1 MMAVTTAVCWAVL
14 AIALKFAVQKYSS
27 GTIVWVRLELA
38 FLCLLIAFAAYKPKA
53 LKVIIQPP
61 KELIAAALLIAV
73 NYYGYMKGVELTT
86 ASSAQVLIQ
95 MAPLMF
101 AVLSTFYFREHLNRK
116 QLIGI
121 GLALC
126 GFGFFFFD
134 QIMMAMDN
142 FEKFKTGNVWM
153 LVAIVTWAYFA
164 LLQKKTLKKMTPQ
177 EYNLALYFYAAI
189 ALFPASNPSELL
201 DMDMTDFWLFMFLGL
216 NTVIA
221 YGAFSEAL
229 HRIPG
234 NLVSM
239 IIAVNPLLTL
249 LVLQIFLWTDVQ
261 IIPAE
266 PIHWLGY
273 FGAFCVVIGVII
285 ALRER
290 RT

>member
-1 MMAVTTAVCWAVL
+1 MAIITAICWAIL

-38 FLCLLIAFAAYKPKA
+38 FLCLLIAFTAYKPKA
-53 LKVIIQPP
+53 LRAIVRPP
-61 KELIAAALLIAV
+61 KELVAAALLIAA
-73 NYYGYMKGVELTT
+73 NYYGYMKGVELTSAT
-86 ASSAQVLIQ
+86 SAQVLIQ
-95 MAPLMF
+95 MAPLTF

-121 GLALC
+121 AVALS
-126 GFGFFFFD
+126 GFALFFCD
-134 QIMMAMDN
+134 QIMIAVDN
-142 FEKFKTGNVWM
+142 FEKFKAGNVWM

-164 LLQKKTLKKMTPQ
+164 LLQKKTLKKMSAQ
-177 EYNLALYFYAAI
+177 EYNLVLYFYAAL
-189 ALFPASNPSELL
+189 ALFPTSNPSELL
-201 DMDMTDFWLFMFLGL
+201 QMDMTDFWLFLFLGL

-229 HRIPG
+229 QRIPG

-239 IIAVNPLLTL
+239 IVAVNPLLTL
-249 LVLQIFLWTDVQ
+249 LVLQVFLWTDVQ

-273 FGAFCVVIGVII
+273 LGAFCVVIGVII

>member
-14 AIALKFAVQKYSS
+14 AIALKFAVQKFSS

-38 FLCLLIAFAAYKPKA
+38 FLVLLIAYAAYKPSA
-53 LKVIIQPP
+53 IKVIARPP
-61 KELIAAALLIAV
+61 KELVAAALLIAA
-73 NYYGYMKGVELTT
+73 NYYGYMKGVELTS
-86 ASSAQVLIQ
+86 ASSAQILIQ
-95 MAPLMF
+95 LAPLTF
-101 AVLSTFYFREHLNRK
+101 AVLSTFYFREHLSRK
-116 QLIGI
+116 QWIGI
-121 GLALC
+121 ALAFV
-126 GFGFFFFD
+126 GFGLFFSD
-134 QIMMAMDN
+134 QIMIAVDN

-177 EYNLALYFYAAI
+177 EYNLVLYFYAAI
-189 ALFPASNPSELL
+189 ALFPAANPSELL
-201 DMDMTDFWLFMFLGL
+201 DMDMTDFWLFLFLGL
-216 NTVIA
+216 NTVVA

-229 HRIPG
+229 QRIPG

-249 LVLQIFLWTDVQ
+249 LILQIFLWTDVQ